1 MSIVVIETGHRR
13 YGLVVDKIVDS
24 EEIVVKPLG
33 RHIKGCT
40 CLAGAT
46 ILGDGNV
53 ALILDAAGIAAQ
65 ANLATRQEQDRPRGN
80 RGRAR
85 RQDKYR
91 HARTCCYSARRR
103 QDRFAIPM
111 SLVLRIERVQTSN
124 IKVVGGRRLLAISRL
139 ESAAGAARRPR

>member
-33 RHIKGCT
+33 RHVKSCT

-46 ILGDGNV
+46 ILGDGHV

-65 ANLATRQEQDRPRGN
+65 ANLATNENQDCS
-80 RGRAR
+80 GRDR
-85 RQDKYR
+85 RRRTPVQNEHR
-91 HARTCCYSARRR
+91 HAGLA
-103 QDRFAIPM
+103 A
-111 SLVLRIERVQTSN
+111 VQHDADK
-124 IKVVGGRRLLAISRL
+124 IASR
-139 ESAAGAARRPR
+139 SR

>member
-13 YGLVVDKIVDS
+13 YGLVVDKIVDT

-53 ALILDAAGIAAQ
+53 ALILDTAGIAAQ
-65 ANLATRQEQDRPRGN
+65 ANLATSQEQAAQMEREEGAKVQDDH
-80 RGRAR
+80 R
-85 RQDKYR
+85 RSRSVVLQ
-91 HARTCCYSARRR
+91 HHSARPIC
-103 QDRFAIPM
+103 DPDEPRFADRAVSP
-111 SLVLRIERVQTSN
+111 TT
-124 IKVVGGRRLLAISRL
+124 SRL
-139 ESAAGAARRPR
+139 SAVGVCCSIAARICRLFDLKIM